1 MDKKKKI
8 QIVVKIFEKQGK
20 RKLIRDFDDYLLQEG
35 LFDNDAI
42 RLGDIKGILKYLAN
56 ERKDKS

>member
-8 QIVVKIFEKQGK
+8 QIVAKILEKQGK
-20 RKLIRDFDDYLLQEG
+20 RKLIRDFDDYLLQKG

-42 RLGDIKGILKYLAN
+42 RLGDVKGILKYLAN

>member
-20 RKLIRDFDDYLLQEG
+20 RKLIRDFDDYLLQES

-56 ERKDKS
+56 ERKDK